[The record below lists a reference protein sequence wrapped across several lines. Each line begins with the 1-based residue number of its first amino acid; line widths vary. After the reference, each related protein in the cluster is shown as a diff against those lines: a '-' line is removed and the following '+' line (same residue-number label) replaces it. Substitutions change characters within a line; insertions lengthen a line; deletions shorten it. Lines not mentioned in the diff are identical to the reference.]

1 MAQSRSAL
9 FTTALCGAL
18 VLTTP
23 AFAQSAAEDAYRAY
37 VEGLRSLGL
46 EVSNGPLQ
54 YNEATDVLVVP
65 DMKMRLSGSFEFD
78 KPDEKATA
86 EADKPA
92 QTPADPGKASLS
104 IEITGSNTLTGLT
117 HDNGSFFAKSWDF
130 SDDTVL
136 TGEFQVDGEAS
147 GRMEL
152 TMTGGLAE
160 NYGFVI
166 PTVPAEDPNRQISR
180 WLPLIKA
187 SLLASYDRVKIDQ
200 MKGTATINDDD
211 GTNTSP
217 FMTLDMQI
225 DGYRMLDARLGM
237 VGEHGVDNISQT
249 VKTRTE
255 TDDTFLVQTSQ
266 QGETIYKD
274 LNLAGFVS
282 LFDPDVPVTGEP
294 MQLVGSQTVKGYSSN
309 QDLGGGQVLTLK
321 IDEASVTDM
330 TLVKRDFDF
339 LDLADRLY
347 LKQEPDPVELIT
359 AALQAYRSFG
369 IKNANVS
376 GLEFTF
382 PNPDEPG
389 QSVPI
394 QVDAVNI
401 SDFSS
406 NGVGEFSIAGIN
418 ASELP
423 EGAHLKLGKFK
434 IGDIE
439 FAPYEPISKIIGPLI
454 QEAMTGD
461 PDPMLIART
470 FAPRSIAYGIE
481 GLDVNVPGKG
491 TVTIDLAEQAMS
503 STVAPIP
510 TRIESQTVNASIP
523 VDMLDE
529 AEAIEVF
536 NALGL
541 ETITWSDESKIY
553 WDEATLDLTVERLM
567 VDVQGLGRAE
577 ATMSFGNVP
586 KALFEDPENQAQIA
600 LVSASFKHAEITF
613 KDAGLTRKAITLM
626 AEQNGIEE
634 TAFIQGLVGQ
644 VQIMTAVVNNPA
656 FTEMTVAAAADF
668 LANPDRLT
676 ITLAPEN
683 AIPVAQLVG
692 SMASP
697 QVLPD
702 LLNVSIVSQ

>member
-1 MAQSRSAL
+1 MSQFRPAL

-18 VLTTP
+18 ILTTP
-23 AFAQSAAEDAYRAY
+23 AFAQSAAEDAFRAY
-37 VEGLRSLGL
+37 VEGLKNLGL

-54 YNEATDVLVVP
+54 YNGATDVLVVP
-65 DMKMRLSGSFEFD
+65 NMKVRLSGSFEFD
-78 KPDEKATA
+78 TPDEKPTA
-86 EADKPA
+86 SDAPA
-92 QTPADPGKASLS
+92 PAAADPREAAFS
-104 IEITGSNTLTGLT
+104 IEITGSNTLAGLT
-117 HDNGSFFAKSWDF
+117 HNDGSFFVKSWDF
-130 SDDTVL
+130 ADDTVM

-147 GRMEL
+147 GRMNL

-160 NYGFVI
+160 NYSFIMPV
-166 PTVPAEDPNRQISR
+166 VPAEDPNRQISR

-187 SLLASYDRVKIDQ
+187 SLQASYDRVKIDQ
-200 MKGTATINDDD
+200 MKGTATVNDDD
-211 GTNTSP
+211 SASATP
-217 FMTLDMQI
+217 FMTIDMQI

-237 VGEHGVDNISQT
+237 VGEHGVDSISQT
-249 VKTRTE
+249 VKTRAE
-255 TDDTFLVQTSQ
+255 TDDTVLVQTSR

-282 LFDPDVPVTGEP
+282 LLDPEAPVTGETV
-294 MQLVGSQTVKGYSSN
+294 QLLGSQIVKGYSSS
-309 QDLGGGQVLTLK
+309 QDLGDGQALTLK
-321 IDEASVTDM
+321 IDETSLTDM

-347 LKQEPDPVELIT
+347 LQQEPDPVELIT

-369 IKNANVS
+369 FKNANVS

-394 QVDAVNI
+394 QIDTVNV

-406 NGVGEFSIAGIN
+406 DGIGEFSITGIN

-423 EGAHLKLGKFK
+423 EGAHLKLDKFN

-439 FAPYEPISKIIGPLI
+439 FAPYEPISKIIGPLLR
-454 QEAMTGD
+454 EAMIGA

-481 GLDVNVPGKG
+481 GLDINIPGEGAIK
-491 TVTIDLAEQAMS
+491 IDLAKQFMS
-503 STVAPIP
+503 SAVAPIP

-523 VDMLDE
+523 VDLLDE
-529 AEAIEVF
+529 AEAIAILK
-536 NALGL
+536 ALGL
-541 ETITWSDESKIY
+541 ETITWSDETKLY
-553 WDEATLDLTVERLM
+553 WDEATLDLTLERLM
-567 VDVQGLGRAE
+567 VDVQDLGRAE
-577 ATMSFGNVP
+577 AKMSFGNVP

-613 KDAGLTRKAITLM
+613 KDAGLTRKGIAFM

-634 TAFIQGLVGQ
+634 TAFIQGLVGR
-644 VQIMTAVVNNPA
+644 VQAMTAAINNPE
-656 FTEMTVAAAADF
+656 FTEMAVNAAADF
-668 LANPDRLT
+668 LSNPDRLT
-676 ITLAPEN
+676 ITLAPET